1 MKSLG
6 VRFLGNKSQKSL
18 EVVYDKRLLT
28 AAVSSMHYGFSV
40 WDDEFVLKLFN
51 QRFLDIYDLMP
62 NEVGVGS
69 SLYQLCEY
77 TTASGLR
84 AGWSVDRL
92 HDSLKQRLLDQK
104 QYDKPSKIEQKIGDK
119 TIRTSIARHGE
130 IGWIVSHEDISED
143 VEIRRKSQEN
153 QKRLLAQSEWFD
165 RAINSMSQGLCVFDG
180 DRRLIICNRTYAD
193 VYGLPKELTRPG
205 TEFKEI
211 MRHRIENGRIPE
223 GKTAK
228 SHLANRMELV
238 NSQNVEQKF
247 TEVENGRSIYVVKN
261 PMPGGGWIGVIHD
274 VSDERKNEE
283 LVRQRSEEL
292 KLQNL
297 RFGAAV
303 QHMAQGLVMFDAEH
317 RLVIC
322 NEKWQQ
328 LYGLPNS
335 LCKPGTS
342 FEDIMAHCLSVGMIV
357 EADDDRLLESFDEVV
372 NDLGSEYKI
381 FELSD
386 GRFIS
391 VSHKSIDDGG
401 FVSTHEDITDRRRS
415 EERIKYMARHDSLT
429 QLPNRTYFNEE
440 MKKAE
445 SRIQRGD
452 KMALLCLDLDNFK
465 EINDTYGHGIGDE
478 VLRRVSARL
487 KQGKR
492 QHEIVAR
499 MGGDEFMYMALPIKS
514 KECATNIAT
523 RILEKL
529 AKPLTIEGYE
539 IIAGTSIGIAM
550 APDDG
555 KDGATLIKHADMALY
570 RAKKRGRFGYQF
582 FTKGMDMAVQ
592 QRKELEVDLN
602 AALEQSQ
609 FSNAYQ
615 PVLELESNRVSCC
628 VSQLRWDHPKL
639 GMVMPE
645 EFTSVAREMGI
656 LNKIDIRAMRTAC
669 LATKNW
675 PKGIKLCV
683 NISAGQLVSRQVEKR
698 IHELLKTSGT
708 DPDRVE
714 LTINDGVLKK
724 NAKEKLKILKKLRAM
739 GLRIA
744 MAISGG
750 GNSALGTLGSFPFDK
765 LIISSDLIAKI
776 DVSREKR
783 EIVKAIISLGTNLGM
798 TTAAAGVD
806 SEAQLDILRD
816 FGCDEVQGYLFSP
829 PLPEHSIDELLQTI
843 EARAADEAGI
853 INFSAK
859 NMQA

>member
-1 MKSLG
+1 
-6 VRFLGNKSQKSL
+6 
-18 EVVYDKRLLT
+18 VVHDERLLV
-28 AAVSSMHYGFSV
+28 AAVSSMPYGFSV
-40 WDDEFVLKLFN
+40 WDDNFILKLFN
-51 QRFLDIYDLMP
+51 QRFLDIYDLLP
-62 NEVGVGS
+62 NDVGVGS

-77 TTASGLR
+77 TTVSGSR

-92 HDSLKQRLLDQK
+92 YRSLKQRLLDQK
-104 QYDKPSKIEQKIGDK
+104 KSNKTSTIEQVIGDK
-119 TIRTSIARHGE
+119 TIRTSIARHRE
-130 IGWIVSHEDISED
+130 IGWIVSHEDISKDTEL
-143 VEIRRKSQEN
+143 RWKSQEN
-153 QKRLLAQSEWFD
+153 EKNLQVQSEWFD

-211 MRHRIENGRIPE
+211 MRYRIENGRIPE
-223 GKTAK
+223 GMSAQ
-228 SHLANRMELV
+228 SHLESRMELV

-261 PMPGGGWIGVIHD
+261 PLPGGGWIGVIHD
-274 VSDERKNEE
+274 VSDEKKNEE

-303 QHMAQGLVMFDAEH
+303 QHMAQGLVMFDAKR

-342 FEDIMAHCLSVGMIV
+342 FKDIMAHCLSMGMVV
-357 EADDDRLLESFDEVV
+357 EANDDRLLENLNEVV
-372 NDLGSEYKI
+372 KDLGSENKI

-391 VSHKSIDDGG
+391 VSHKSIEDGG
-401 FVSTHEDITDRRRS
+401 FVSTHEDITERRRS
-415 EERIKYMARHDSLT
+415 EERIKYLARHDALT

-445 SRIQRGD
+445 SRIKRGE
-452 KMALLCLDLDNFK
+452 KIALLCLDLDNFK

-478 VLRRVSARL
+478 VLRRVSALL

-499 MGGDEFMYMALPIKS
+499 MGGDEFMYMASPIKS
-514 KECATNIAT
+514 KECATIIAT

-529 AKPLTIEGYE
+529 SKPLMIEGCE
-539 IIAGTSIGIAM
+539 ITAGTSIGIAM

-555 KDGATLIKHADMALY
+555 KDGATLMKHADMALY
-570 RAKKRGRFGYQF
+570 RAKKQGRYGYQF
-582 FTKGMDMAVQ
+582 FTKSMDMAVQ
-592 QRKELEVDLN
+592 QRKELEVDLSE
-602 AALEQSQ
+602 ALSQ
-609 FSNAYQ
+609 GQFVNAYQ

-628 VSQLRWDHPKL
+628 VTQLRWEHPGG
-639 GMVMPE
+639 GMKMPE

-656 LNKIDIRAMRTAC
+656 LNKIDIRAMRAAC
-669 LATKNW
+669 SATKNW

-683 NISAGQLVSRQVEKR
+683 NISAGQLVSRQVDKR
-698 IHELLKTSGT
+698 IFELLKATGTSH
-708 DPDRVE
+708 DRVE
-714 LTINDGVLKK
+714 LTIDDGVLKK
-724 NAKEKLKILKKLRAM
+724 NTKEKLKILKKLRAM

-806 SEAQLDILRD
+806 SEAQLDILRE

-829 PLPEHSIDELLQTI
+829 PLPEQSIDELLQTI
-843 EARAADEAGI
+843 ETRAASEAGI
-853 INFSAK
+853 VNLNAK